1 MDWMPC
7 TTCKRVVKINNTGLC
22 LGCQRGFTGLDA
34 EDVWKPEPKVE
45 AKVSEKERLETRQK
59 EIEDAL
65 EKVSE
70 QESSVGEHQEGD
82 SGGKTKK
89 ASRRNSLRRL
99 KKS

>member
-34 EDVWKPEPKVE
+34 EDVWKPSPIET
-45 AKVSEKERLETRQK
+45 AKATEVNRLETRQK

-65 EKVSE
+65 KEVSK
-70 QESSVGEHQEGD
+70 QESNIGEHKDGD
-82 SGGKTKK
+82 GEREATK
-89 ASRRNSLRRL
+89 ASRRNRLKRL